1 MTDTPTALDAAHA
14 AMAADPDDDAAR
26 LRYYARLADTEMFL
40 LLEAEAA
47 GGTLA
52 PRVFPLD
59 DGPVVLAFDSEER
72 LAAFAAGPAPYAA
85 LPGRVIA
92 AQLAGQGIG
101 LGVNLGAGAA
111 MLLPAEAMGW
121 LAALLDRA
129 PQTAAARPRA
139 VHPPGALP
147 EALMAALETKLAR
160 AWGLAAGAVLAG
172 VEYDDGRRGHLLAFL
187 GAAPGAEA
195 ALARAAGEALTFSGL
210 DAGEMDV
217 AFLDRADPVAAAM
230 GRVGVAIA
238 LPAPPTPAAPAA
250 PRPPGMDA
258 PPRLR

>member
-1 MTDTPTALDAAHA
+1 MTDLDAAHA
-14 AMAADPDDDAAR
+14 AMAAAPDDDAAR
-26 LRYYARLADTEMFL
+26 LRYYARLADAELFL
-40 LLEAEAA
+40 LLAAEAE
-47 GGTLA
+47 GGRIA
-52 PRVFPLD
+52 PRVFPLE

-85 LPGRVIA
+85 LAGRTIA

-101 LGVNLGAGAA
+101 LGVNLGEDTA

-129 PQTAAARPRA
+129 PQTVAARPRA

-147 EALMAALETKLAR
+147 GVLMAALDAKLAR
-160 AWGLAAGAVLAG
+160 AGGLATGAVLAG
-172 VEYDDGRRGHLLAFL
+172 VEYEDGRRGHLLAFI
-187 GAAPGAEA
+187 GAAPGAEE

-217 AFLDRADPVAAAM
+217 AFLDPADPVAAAM
-230 GRVGVAIA
+230 GRAGIAIE
-238 LPAPPTPAAPAA
+238 LPAPPPQPGAPAD
-250 PRPPGMDA
+250 PPPPGMDG